1 MNLEEAE
8 KSYET
13 AEIGDKE
20 PEIVKLSDAE
30 KDFTGDVTFGGE
42 YFNYK
47 RGALGRIGA
56 GAVDTLSSLGTYTDK
71 LKVFGGMAVMSI
83 GDNLDSE
90 KTTTVGKEMIKI
102 AQHNIDENEKYLKYA
117 SPEEVKSFAYALG
130 GGAFDYGL
138 MFLTGGVA
146 GAIAKGAG
154 AGVATAAK
162 IGEAAVFA
170 EMAGLS
176 AGEEAQERIEKY
188 KQRTGDVNLENY
200 TPEMAKKN
208 LLASSVYALGE
219 GILEKWAFKEQ
230 KILFTNPKTMLK
242 TGSLAALK
250 EGGTEALQSALDI
263 GIDLADGTLE
273 WKELP
278 DALRGMLMEAAV
290 GGILGFSAGMAVS
303 YAQRNNAIKYL
314 NENLSKAIPNPEER
328 ARMATEIV
336 DKSIEKLQE
345 VVVTG
350 LKYSTEF
357 RDKYG
362 DTFNAMQKATLQ
374 AMKDSGGYEGMT
386 EDELAQLAT
395 SDAQMFADQTAA
407 EAIKRNELIQD
418 VVNSQDIVYDPEIR
432 GLRLAPKG
440 EKQGQLLFQEAN
452 DVAQRINE
460 IDAEEAKNGVPE
472 YTAPTININ
481 GVEKQT
487 TNSNGDPI
495 AKSEKSLRY
504 FYDWFGD
511 SKVINDK
518 GQPLVMY
525 HGTDATFSIFDIR
538 KARNGSLGRAFY
550 FTPDGSVAERKGKN
564 VMPVYLRIQNPVP
577 IGRIAEMREKF
588 QSDWNNYDGVIYI
601 ENGKIQEVAVRKPE
615 LIKRT
620 DNRGTFAITNEAVYY
635 QEGQDDRNLVVYHN
649 ISKQSL
655 EKAMKLGGLPVPSLA
670 ITKKDIPFGR
680 FGEISLVGN
689 KEMIDPSNYKNEVYN
704 RDVWSATF
712 PQTEYSKPKDSAI
725 KKFKNKF
732 GKFFE
737 KAGDNAA
744 LSSFVYS
751 LTFSPARAE
760 HEISN
765 SLGMKLAYIETELGK
780 DVEVPKK
787 DFGESILEE
796 NKIDKK
802 FVEDVKDVDMNGDNK
817 KIRKEVTKAY
827 LTMLDRKDYSEFG
840 KYAEKMKNIEKTGEG
855 VFDKEDGLM
864 YFNRADTLLYA
875 AKKYLRERDKTVID
889 DTALRQKIDDMIKD
903 KQAYREWSRNTLEY
917 ELLGEPK
924 IEVGRSLKPI
934 TLQNIVD
941 AMTSGETK
949 NAQESF
955 VFGTGKVIAAGA
967 KKLESIADIKL
978 ESGKIVSEE
987 EEKAIHE
994 KLTEDITSF
1003 SNSVLKA
1010 ANIPFDFNAMSAAHA
1025 ALGHIATLKNPTV
1038 ESLQKAL
1045 NKEMGE
1051 KHIYPRYLLENGVK
1065 LAEEVKGLVRHYF
1078 EAKPQRAVMLNEF
1091 SGAIVPTSSEYN
1103 DVAQRLQDV
1112 GLKVVRSDNQTE
1124 AVKQFGDVFFQKG
1137 TQRGT
1142 AKGLFDPKSKVIKL
1156 FEKAD
1161 ASTLPHELSHYW
1173 LDNMWSYAT
1182 SGLASE
1188 TYLAQFQ
1195 AVKDFLGVSPNQKY
1209 LTPNQHEKFASAYE
1223 KYIHRGIIPNS
1234 LMGNV
1239 FDDYERFI
1247 RKVYDSIE
1255 DITYATRKG
1264 DRKAVKLTPN
1274 IIKFFDSMVTGGIDV
1289 VRANELVA
1297 SQMNEQEIKKAVEN
1311 NVREAKQVVA
1321 ETEVVHKENRQN
1333 VMTPVKTDTKTS
1345 YLTAYEKMTGGKVEA
1360 GAVELA
1366 KEMEKAEKFV
1376 SEDLERAKRIVNGE
1390 ELPPENMLKN
1400 TIYLAYNE
1408 VQKKLGNTQER
1419 AESMLNQALELHRY
1433 GQEISS
1439 QQLAYN
1445 STFQKL
1451 SSAQYWMDR
1460 TISNLEDIASKKANM
1475 PAEELSQKIKSAV
1488 QEGVNQGK
1496 TAEEIAKQI
1505 ADETGLVLYQTEELP
1520 KQEFESKTAAYN
1532 YVYKYVNE
1540 RLGLS
1545 LTKEQALEITRRADE
1560 MMQSLE
1566 NSIGDYGNP
1575 SADYFRKL
1583 SDMEAYANSLAPSS
1597 ALRIYTDLIGP
1608 TNLMASI
1615 KTPAFNIIANVPVL
1629 ALRIAGRRAK
1639 IGQMT
1644 SIVPKENIKQ
1654 YLKKSSEIFRETGYN
1669 LSTMT
1674 TDTPQK
1680 TILGEKI
1687 THFNET
1693 SKLQKVYADFLKY
1706 GIGYGDLIF
1715 KDFAFVDSVA
1725 LQATKES
1732 NGNESKAVELFN
1744 DAVRVEPTTDIG
1756 KQIRLEAQTDA
1767 LVSTYQN
1774 EGAFAS
1780 GSLKIRS
1787 GIDKMTYG
1795 LLGKFFIPFA
1805 KTPGN
1810 VIGYSAEKAFGPAVE
1825 LAKGIITG
1833 KVDKPKLKMLMAESA
1848 LAYFLSAALVFLGTD
1863 DDDYMPPYA
1872 LADEK
1877 TKQVARELNIPY
1889 NSIRIGNK
1897 WYSLDIIGPLGA
1909 IVSGFLQA
1917 RRDDGIIG
1925 RSAAFLSGTLLQLG
1939 SIPGIGGV
1947 SNITEGV
1954 EKQINKIKQNKGE
1967 EAGLEMIESVI
1978 DALYS
1983 RTVPAFVSDIAK
1995 VFDQYEREAKGFQKI
2010 QKKIPFAR
2018 NLLEEKISK
2027 TTGQAE
2033 PRGEPITRIITDIL
2047 AGARIKEQ
2055 IINDIADEVFRL
2067 NSVGEGVNLSD
2078 ITRSGDLAKLTDE
2091 QKRDALIMFAQEYSQ
2106 KVDDLIKT
2114 SSYKSKTD
2122 EGKKDAINDVRRAI
2136 VKKIKS
2142 KYSKELKELQ
2152 KKR

>member
-1 MNLEEAE
+1 MRLEDAE

-13 AEIGDKE
+13 AQIGDKE
-20 PEIVKLSDAE
+20 PEYVKLSDAE
-30 KDFTGDVTFGGE
+30 KDFTGDVSFGSE

-47 RGALGRIGA
+47 RGFGRRFAA
-56 GAVDTLSSLGTYTDK
+56 GAVETVSSLGTYTDK

-83 GDNLDSE
+83 GDNLGSE

-117 SPEEVKSFAYALG
+117 SPEDVKSFTYALG
-130 GGAFDYGL
+130 GGAVDYGL
-138 MFLTGGVA
+138 MFLTGGLASGVA
-146 GAIAKGAG
+146 KGLGAG
-154 AGVATAAK
+154 AATAAK
-162 IGEAAVFA
+162 VGEAAVFS
-170 EMAGLS
+170 EMFGLS

-208 LLASSVYALGE
+208 FLASAIYATGE
-219 GILEKWAFKEQ
+219 AALEKWAFKEQ

-242 TGSLAALK
+242 TGALAAFK

-290 GGILGFSAGMAVS
+290 GGTLGFSAGMAVG
-303 YAQRNNAIKYL
+303 YAQRGNAIKYL

-328 ARMATEIV
+328 ARVATEIV
-336 DKSIEKLQE
+336 DKSIESLQG
-345 VVVTG
+345 VVATE
-350 LKYSTEF
+350 LKFSTEF

-395 SDAQMFADQTAA
+395 ENARMFADQTAA
-407 EAIKRNELIQD
+407 EATKRNELIQD
-418 VVNSQDIVYDPEIR
+418 VVNSQDIIYDPKTKE
-432 GLRLAPKG
+432 LRLAPKA
-440 EKQGQLLFQEAN
+440 EKQGQLLFQESN

-460 IDAEEAKNGVPE
+460 IDAEEKANGVPE

-481 GVEKQT
+481 GVERQT
-487 TNSNGDPI
+487 TNSEGNPI

-511 SKVINDK
+511 SKVVDEQ
-518 GQPLVMY
+518 GRPLVVRHTTAY
-525 HGTDATFSIFDIR
+525 EFDTFDKSKIGQYSGNYGFYG
-538 KARNGSLGRAFY
+538 AGFY
-550 FTPDGSVAERKGKN
+550 FAPTTDTFYADFAKNQMYLYLKIENPFMITPETNYDKIVEYTGNERDYDQSQSWRDNIENTIAGFEQSFSENLAESG
-564 VMPVYLRIQNPVP
+564 
-577 IGRIAEMREKF
+577 
-588 QSDWNNYDGVIYI
+588 YDGVWFKEDTSNVEI
-601 ENGKIQEVAVRKPE
+601 VAFEPNQ
-615 LIKRT
+615 IKSV
-620 DNRGTFAITNEAVYY
+620 DNRGTFSGSDKIYLQSAYAGSRVDYDKPSLEAIGSGEGAQVHGWGLYYALSKDVAEGYRIARTQFEMPKEIVIDGKPYKQYSPQYEAYVSWRAHKTVSEAVNGY
-635 QEGQDDRNLVVYHN
+635 QSQIDKLSAFIQEEK
-649 ISKQSL
+649 SKGNDVSGL
-655 EKAMKLGGLPVPSLA
+655 EKVVER
-670 ITKKDIPFGR
+670 KKEQQRFLKNHTDKYFKNSVEVEEKGQVHEVDIP
-680 FGEISLVGN
+680 ESPYLLD
-689 KEMIDPSNYKNEVYN
+689 E
-704 RDVWSATF
+704 
-712 PQTEYSKPKDSAI
+712 Q
-725 KKFKNKF
+725 KKFSEQSKFVRTQMENIAHNLSEEEFNRIKEKNYWIEKRSDILRD
-732 GKFFE
+732 GKSFYSYIS
-737 KAGDNAA
+737 DA
-744 LSSFVYS
+744 LG
-751 LTFSPARAE
+751 T
-760 HEISN
+760 
-765 SLGMKLAYIETELGK
+765 
-780 DVEVPKK
+780 
-787 DFGESILEE
+787 
-796 NKIDKK
+796 DKK
-802 FVEDVKDVDMNGDNK
+802 ASPKNASK
-817 KIRKEVTKAY
+817 
-827 LTMLDRKDYSEFG
+827 MLGEYGIKGITYFG
-840 KYAEKMKNIEKTGEG
+840 
-855 VFDKEDGLM
+855 KEDGRCFVI
-864 YFNRADTLLYA
+864 FNP
-875 AKKYLRERDKTVID
+875 D
-889 DTALRQKIDDMIKD
+889 D
-903 KQAYREWSRNTLEY
+903 
-917 ELLGEPK
+917 
-924 IEVGRSLKPI
+924 V
-934 TLQNIVD
+934 
-941 AMTSGETK
+941 
-949 NAQESF
+949 
-955 VFGTGKVIAAGA
+955 KVIQ
-967 KKLESIADIKL
+967 KFYQRVPQ
-978 ESGKIVSEE
+978 GK
-987 EEKAIHE
+987 
-994 KLTEDITSF
+994 
-1003 SNSVLKA
+1003 
-1010 ANIPFDFNAMSAAHA
+1010 
-1025 ALGHIATLKNPTV
+1025 
-1038 ESLQKAL
+1038 
-1045 NKEMGE
+1045 
-1051 KHIYPRYLLENGVK
+1051 
-1065 LAEEVKGLVRHYF
+1065 
-1078 EAKPQRAVMLNEF
+1078 
-1091 SGAIVPTSSEYN
+1091 
-1103 DVAQRLQDV
+1103 
-1112 GLKVVRSDNQTE
+1112 
-1124 AVKQFGDVFFQKG
+1124 
-1137 TQRGT
+1137 
-1142 AKGLFDPKSKVIKL
+1142 AKGLFDQKSKVIKL

-1234 LMGNV
+1234 IMGNV

-1247 RKVYDSIE
+1247 RKVYESIE

-1264 DRKAVKLTPN
+1264 ERKPVKLTPD
-1274 IIKFFDSMVTGGIDV
+1274 IIKFFDSMLTGGIDV

-1297 SQMNEQEIKKAVEN
+1297 NEMNEQEIKKAVEN
-1311 NVREAKQVVA
+1311 NVSEAKQVVA

-1333 VMTPVKTDTKTS
+1333 VMTPVKTDTNTS
-1345 YLTAYEKMTGGKVEA
+1345 YLTAYEKMTGEKVEA

-1366 KEMEKAEKFV
+1366 KEMEKAEQFV

-1445 STFQKL
+1445 STFEKL

-1488 QEGVNQGK
+1488 QRGVEQGK

-1520 KQEFESKTAAYN
+1520 KQEFETKTAAYN

-1560 MMQSLE
+1560 MMASLE

-1608 TNLMASI
+1608 TNLMASV
-1615 KTPAFNIIANVPVL
+1615 KTPVFNIVANVPVL

-1654 YLKKSSEIFRETGYN
+1654 YLKRSSEIFRETGYN

-1687 THFNET
+1687 THFNEAN
-1693 SKLQKVYADFLKY
+1693 KLQKAYSDFLKY

-1725 LQATKES
+1725 LQATKEA
-1732 NGNESKAVELFN
+1732 NGNESKAIELFD

-1774 EGAFAS
+1774 EGAFAG

-1787 GIDKMTYG
+1787 GIDKMTFG

-1889 NSIRIGNK
+1889 NSIRIGNT

-1917 RRDDGIIG
+1917 RRDEGIIG
-1925 RSAAFLSGTLLQLG
+1925 TSAAFLSGTLLQLG
-1939 SIPGIGGV
+1939 SIPGLGGV

-1954 EKQINKIKQNKGE
+1954 EKQIEKIKQNKGE
-1967 EAGLEMIESVI
+1967 EAGLEMIESVT

-1983 RTVPAFVSDIAK
+1983 RTIPAFVSDVAK
-1995 VFDQYEREAKGFQKI
+1995 VIDQYEREAKGFQKI

-2055 IINDIADEVFRL
+2055 IVNDIADEVFRL

-2078 ITRSGDLAKLTDE
+2078 ITRSGDLARLSDE
-2091 QKRDALIMFAQEYSQ
+2091 QKRDALIMFAQEYSK
-2106 KVDDLIKT
+2106 KVNDLIKRP
-2114 SSYKSKTD
+2114 SYKAKTD
-2122 EGKKDAINDVRRAI
+2122 EGKKDAINDVRKDI

-2142 KYSKELKELQ
+2142 KYSKELKVLQ

>member
-1 MNLEEAE
+1 MISITELSKQEPPELGSPEPKIRKLADVVDETHETYEQYKERAIHQAPEYKSPVGVRVRTGLSDSLRQMTYTPEGIKIMYGQAKMAIGGMSDNEEMIERGKALIQSMNMDIDQQERYAFENRPVLTKKDMESFGYGLGGGLANYGVMIAAAYLTGGLSKIAGASTGAAAGVAETTGLGANFLLEATGRLQQSLNRYKE
-8 KSYET
+8 KYN
-13 AEIGDKE
+13 D
-20 PEIVKLSDAE
+20 PELKTLTPEVAGKNLAYNLIYATGSTILEKKMGFGQQVKIVKTPLLTKAKKILLNAASE
-30 KDFTGDVTFGGE
+30 GGTE
-42 YFNYK
+42 LTQSLLNIGIDLVEGQINWENVPEEIK
-47 RGALGRIGA
+47 GAIMEGAIGA
-56 GAVDTLSSLGTYTDK
+56 T
-71 LKVFGGMAVMSI
+71 
-83 GDNLDSE
+83 
-90 KTTTVGKEMIKI
+90 
-102 AQHNIDENEKYLKYA
+102 
-117 SPEEVKSFAYALG
+117 LG
-130 GGAFDYGL
+130 GGAGIAL
-138 MFLTGGVA
+138 STSSRSA
-146 GAIAKGAG
+146 AI
-154 AGVATAAK
+154 
-162 IGEAAVFA
+162 
-170 EMAGLS
+170 
-176 AGEEAQERIEKY
+176 
-188 KQRTGDVNLENY
+188 
-200 TPEMAKKN
+200 
-208 LLASSVYALGE
+208 
-219 GILEKWAFKEQ
+219 
-230 KILFTNPKTMLK
+230 
-242 TGSLAALK
+242 
-250 EGGTEALQSALDI
+250 
-263 GIDLADGTLE
+263 
-273 WKELP
+273 
-278 DALRGMLMEAAV
+278 
-290 GGILGFSAGMAVS
+290 
-303 YAQRNNAIKYL
+303 NAIK
-314 NENLSKAIPNPEER
+314 ENINKVVPEDKLDVVANAIFESGNDS
-328 ARMATEIV
+328 MSNIIATEITQSSELRAKRGEIYNSFV
-336 DKSIEKLQE
+336 
-345 VVVTG
+345 
-350 LKYSTEF
+350 
-357 RDKYG
+357 
-362 DTFNAMQKATLQ
+362 NAAQR
-374 AMKDSGGYEGMT
+374 AMLESGGYSGMT
-386 EDELAQLAT
+386 ESEISQLAIEN
-395 SDAQMFADQTAA
+395 ANMFADQVLA
-407 EAIKRNELIQD
+407 EANKRNVVVDD
-418 VVNSQDIVYDPEIR
+418 VIKASDILYDPKTKE
-432 GLRLAPKG
+432 LRLAPKG
-440 EKQGQLLFQEAN
+440 DKQGQLLFQEAN

-481 GVEKQT
+481 GVERQT
-487 TNSNGDPI
+487 TNSNGEPV

-511 SKVINDK
+511 SKVVDEQ
-518 GQPLVMY
+518 GRPLVVY
-525 HGTDATFSIFDIR
+525 HGTKAMKYGRELPEFDTFSR
-538 KARNGSLGRAFY
+538 EKSRSLQNRVGFFFGQTEEFASNFGDR
-550 FTPDGSVAERKGKN
+550 
-564 VMPVYLRIQNPVP
+564 VMPVYLNLKNPKIFRNGTPTQQELSLEQKAVDTAKSDDTKYVAQRILNDSRKYTDSYERFVADIYHKSDMIPYQRRVQGNFNDATQL
-577 IGRIAEMREKF
+577 GTEESYQIADKYREILQKEG
-588 QSDWNNYDGVIYI
+588 YDGVI
-601 ENGKIQEVAVRKPE
+601 IQDTEVDARSNKGERNTQFVAFNPNQ
-615 LIKRT
+615 IKST
-620 DNRGTFAITNEAVYY
+620 SNRGTFSSSE
-635 QEGQDDRNLVVYHN
+635 N
-649 ISKQSL
+649 IYLQSAYAGSRVDYDKPSL
-655 EKAMKLGGLPVPSLA
+655 EAIGSGEGNQAHGWGLYYALDKDVADGYRETFTQDKFVLKYGGKTYTKEDGAIFDALSDTWFAGSKEDALDGLQTRLDLGQYEDFDERDDIKGAIEFLKGVDANKIELVPQGQVHEV
-670 ITKKDIPFGR
+670 DIP
-680 FGEISLVGN
+680 E
-689 KEMIDPSNYKNEVYN
+689 
-704 RDVWSATF
+704 
-712 PQTEYSKPKDSAI
+712 
-725 KKFKNKF
+725 
-732 GKFFE
+732 
-737 KAGDNAA
+737 
-744 LSSFVYS
+744 
-751 LTFSPARAE
+751 SPY
-760 HEISN
+760 
-765 SLGMKLAYIETELGK
+765 LL
-780 DVEVPKK
+780 D
-787 DFGESILEE
+787 E
-796 NKIDKK
+796 NKSYENQSDYVKEKLQEFFKDKQ
-802 FVEDVKDVDMNGDNK
+802 V
-817 KIRKEVTKAY
+817 
-827 LTMLDRKDYSEFG
+827 LDLIKSEKG
-840 KYAEKMKNIEKTGEG
+840 KYAKSQIKFFFENKSEDYSKVRELNELLFGTKTSETTQ
-855 VFDKEDGLM
+855 ENARLLSE
-864 YFNRADTLLYA
+864 LLY
-875 AKKYLRERDKTVID
+875 KHGIKGITYFGEQDGRCFVIFNPD
-889 DTALRQKIDDMIKD
+889 D
-903 KQAYREWSRNTLEY
+903 
-917 ELLGEPK
+917 
-924 IEVGRSLKPI
+924 V
-934 TLQNIVD
+934 
-941 AMTSGETK
+941 
-949 NAQESF
+949 
-955 VFGTGKVIAAGA
+955 KVIQ
-967 KKLESIADIKL
+967 KFYQRVPQ
-978 ESGKIVSEE
+978 GK
-987 EEKAIHE
+987 
-994 KLTEDITSF
+994 
-1003 SNSVLKA
+1003 
-1010 ANIPFDFNAMSAAHA
+1010 
-1025 ALGHIATLKNPTV
+1025 
-1038 ESLQKAL
+1038 
-1045 NKEMGE
+1045 
-1051 KHIYPRYLLENGVK
+1051 
-1065 LAEEVKGLVRHYF
+1065 
-1078 EAKPQRAVMLNEF
+1078 
-1091 SGAIVPTSSEYN
+1091 
-1103 DVAQRLQDV
+1103 
-1112 GLKVVRSDNQTE
+1112 
-1124 AVKQFGDVFFQKG
+1124 
-1137 TQRGT
+1137 
-1142 AKGLFDPKSKVIKL
+1142 AKGLFDQKSKVIKL

-1264 DRKAVKLTPN
+1264 ERKAVKLTPD
-1274 IIKFFDSMVTGGIDV
+1274 IIKFFDSMITGGIDV
-1289 VRANELVA
+1289 VKANELVA

-1345 YLTAYEKMTGGKVEA
+1345 YLTAYEKMTDEKVEA

-1366 KEMEKAEKFV
+1366 KEMEKAEQFV

-1520 KQEFESKTAAYN
+1520 KQEFENKTAAYN

-1608 TNLMASI
+1608 TNLMASV

-1654 YLKKSSEIFRETGYN
+1654 YLKRSSEIFRETGYN

-1693 SKLQKVYADFLKY
+1693 SKLQKAYADFLKY

-1725 LQATKES
+1725 LQATKEA

-1774 EGAFAS
+1774 EGAFAG

-1787 GIDKMTYG
+1787 GIDKMTFG

-1889 NSIRIGNK
+1889 NSIRIGNT

-1917 RRDDGIIG
+1917 RRDEGIIG
-1925 RSAAFLSGTLLQLG
+1925 TFAAFLSGTLLQLG
-1939 SIPGIGGV
+1939 SIPGLGGV

-1954 EKQINKIKQNKGE
+1954 EKQIEKIKQNKGE
-1967 EAGLEMIESVI
+1967 EAGLEMIESVT

-1983 RTVPAFVSDIAK
+1983 RTVPAFVSDVAK
-1995 VFDQYEREAKGFQKI
+1995 VIDQYEREAKGFQKI

-2055 IINDIADEVFRL
+2055 IVNDIADEVFRL

-2078 ITRSGDLAKLTDE
+2078 ITRSGDLAKLSDE
-2091 QKRDALIMFAQEYSQ
+2091 QRRDALIMFAQEYSQ
-2106 KVDDLIKT
+2106 KVGDLIKT

-2142 KYSKELKELQ
+2142 KYSKELKVLQ